1 MWRSSLSG
9 WCNSNPHSL
18 HLVLVDFPFF
28 PKRPMTYDFYELI
41 KRFFIPCSLAI
52 KNITVLGSGVM
63 GHGIAQVS
71 ATAGYNV
78 VLRDIKQEFLD
89 KAMEK
94 IKWSLD
100 KLVTKE
106 KISSEEGATIFSR
119 ITPIVDLNDAVKDA
133 ELVIEVVP
141 EIMDL
146 KKQVYAE
153 LDKVAKPEVVFAS
166 NTSTLPITEIANTTS
181 RPDKFIGIHFFN
193 PPQLMKLV
201 EVIPGEKTSQEI
213 TNLTQEF
220 VKSVNK
226 QAVLCRKDVPGFIIN
241 RLFIPM
247 VHEACYLQDRTGST
261 LEEIDSAVKFKLG
274 FPMGIFELADF
285 TGMDVIHKATVE
297 MHLRDKKVITPH
309 KTIEKMFDEKK
320 LGQKSGEGYY
330 KYSDDK
336 YERVEL
342 SEELAQKCNPIQL
355 VANVLNNAAW
365 LITNGASDIEEIEMA
380 ARLGLGLRKPLFET
394 AKEVGIKNIVDELN
408 NLAQIHGEFYKPD
421 PLLESMV

>member
-1 MWRSSLSG
+1 
-9 WCNSNPHSL
+9 
-18 HLVLVDFPFF
+18 
-28 PKRPMTYDFYELI
+28 MTV
-41 KRFFIPCSLAI
+41 

-100 KLVTKE
+100 KLVSKE
-106 KISSEEGATIFSR
+106 KISKEEGDSIFSR
-119 ITPIVDLNDAVKDA
+119 ITPIVDLNEAVKNA

-146 KKQVYAE
+146 KKSVYAE
-153 LDKVAKPEVVFAS
+153 LDKAAGPEVVFAS

-181 RPDKFIGIHFFN
+181 RPEKFIGIHFFN

-201 EVIPGEKTSQEI
+201 EVIPGEKTAQEI
-213 TNLTQEF
+213 TDLTQEY

-247 VHEACYLQDRTGST
+247 VHEACYAQDRTNST

-297 MHLRDKKVITPH
+297 MHLRDKKVINPH
-309 KTIEKMFDEKK
+309 PTIEKMFDEKK

-336 YERVEL
+336 YERVAL
-342 SEELAQKCNPIQL
+342 SEELAEKFNPIQL
-355 VANVLNNAAW
+355 VANILNNAAW
-365 LITNGASDIEEIEMA
+365 LITNGASDIGEIEKA
-380 ARLGLGLRKPLFET
+380 AQLGLGLKKPLFET
-394 AKEVGIKNIVDELN
+394 AKEIGIKNIVDELN
-408 NLAQIHGEFYKPD
+408 KLAEKHGEFYKPD
-421 PLLESMV
+421 PLLISMQ

>member
-1 MWRSSLSG
+1 
-9 WCNSNPHSL
+9 
-18 HLVLVDFPFF
+18 
-28 PKRPMTYDFYELI
+28 MTV
-41 KRFFIPCSLAI
+41 

-100 KLVTKE
+100 KLVSKE
-106 KISSEEGATIFSR
+106 KISKEEGDSIFSR
-119 ITPIVDLNDAVKDA
+119 IIPIVDLNEAVKNA

-146 KKQVYAE
+146 KKLVYAE
-153 LDKVAKPEVVFAS
+153 LDKVAGPDVIFAS

-181 RPDKFIGIHFFN
+181 RPEKFIGIHFFN

-201 EVIPGEKTSQEI
+201 EIIPGEKTSQEI
-213 TNLTQEF
+213 TDLTQEY

-247 VHEACYLQDRTGST
+247 VHEACYAQDRTNAT

-297 MHLRDKKVITPH
+297 MHLRDKKVINPH
-309 KTIEKMFDEKK
+309 PTIEKMFNEKK

-336 YERVEL
+336 YERVSL
-342 SEELAQKCNPIQL
+342 SEELAEKFNPIQL
-355 VANVLNNAAW
+355 VANILNNAAW
-365 LITNGASDIEEIEMA
+365 LITNGASDIGEIEKA
-380 ARLGLGLRKPLFET
+380 AQLGLGLKKPLFET
-394 AKEVGIKNIVDELN
+394 AKEIGIKNIIDELN
-408 NLAQIHGEFYKPD
+408 ELAEKHGEFYKPD
-421 PLLESMV
+421 PLLISMQ

>member
-1 MWRSSLSG
+1 MVS
-9 WCNSNPHSL
+9 
-18 HLVLVDFPFF
+18 VDFPFF
-28 PKRPMTYDFYELI
+28 PKRPMSYDFYELI
-41 KRFFIPCSLAI
+41 KRFFIPCSLTI
-52 KNITVLGSGVM
+52 RNITVLGSGVM

-94 IKWSLD
+94 IRWSLD

-106 KISSEEGATIFSR
+106 KISEEEGNTIFSR
-119 ITPIVDLNDAVKDA
+119 ITPIVDLDDAVKDA

-153 LDKVAKPEVVFAS
+153 LDKAAKPEVIFAS

-201 EVIPGEKTSQEI
+201 EVIPGEKTSHEI

-247 VHEACYLQDRTGST
+247 VHEACYLQDRTGAT

-297 MHLRDKKVITPH
+297 MHLRDKKVINPH
-309 KTIEKMFDEKK
+309 KTVEKMFDSKK

-365 LITNGASDIEEIEMA
+365 LITNGASDVEEIEKA
-380 ARLGLGLRKPLFET
+380 AKLGLGLRKPLFET
-394 AKEVGIKNIVDELN
+394 AKEIGIKNIVDELN
-408 NLAQIHGEFYKPD
+408 MLAEEHGEFYKPD
-421 PLLESMV
+421 PLLESMI

>member
-1 MWRSSLSG
+1 
-9 WCNSNPHSL
+9 
-18 HLVLVDFPFF
+18 
-28 PKRPMTYDFYELI
+28 MTV
-41 KRFFIPCSLAI
+41 

-100 KLVTKE
+100 KLVSKE
-106 KISSEEGATIFSR
+106 KISKEEGDAIFSR
-119 ITPIVDLNDAVKDA
+119 IVPIVDLNEAVKNA

-146 KKQVYAE
+146 KKSVYAE
-153 LDKVAKPEVVFAS
+153 LDKAASPEVVFAS

-181 RPDKFIGIHFFN
+181 RPEKFIGIHFFN

-213 TNLTQEF
+213 TDLTQEY

-247 VHEACYLQDRTGST
+247 VHEACYAQDRTNAT

-297 MHLRDKKVITPH
+297 MHLRDKKVINPH
-309 KTIEKMFDEKK
+309 PTIEKMFDEKK

-336 YERVEL
+336 YERVAL
-342 SEELAQKCNPIQL
+342 SEELAEKFNPIQL
-355 VANVLNNAAW
+355 VANILNNAAW
-365 LITNGASDIEEIEMA
+365 LITNGASDIAEIEKA
-380 ARLGLGLRKPLFET
+380 AQLGLGLRKPLFET
-394 AKEVGIKNIVDELN
+394 AKEIGIKNIVNELN
-408 NLAQIHGEFYKPD
+408 KLAEKHGEFYKPD
-421 PLLESMV
+421 PLLVSMQ

>member
-1 MWRSSLSG
+1 L
-9 WCNSNPHSL
+9 N
-18 HLVLVDFPFF
+18 
-28 PKRPMTYDFYELI
+28 ELI
-41 KRFFIPCSLAI
+41 KGISEYGSLNI

-94 IKWSLD
+94 IHWSLD

-106 KISSEEGATIFSR
+106 KISKEEGDAIFSR
-119 ITPIVDLNDAVKDA
+119 IMPIVDLNDAVKDA

-153 LDKVAKPEVVFAS
+153 LDKAAKPEVIFAS

-201 EVIPGEKTSQEI
+201 EVIPGEKTAQEI
-213 TNLTQEF
+213 TELTQDF
-220 VKSVNK
+220 VRSVNK

-247 VHEACYLQDRTGST
+247 VHEACYLQDRTGAS

-297 MHLRDKKVITPH
+297 MHLRDKKVIKPH
-309 KTIEKMFDEKK
+309 KTVEKMFDEKK

-342 SEELAQKCNPIQL
+342 SEELAKKCDPIQL

-365 LITNGASDIEEIEMA
+365 LITNGASDVEEIEKA
-380 ARLGLGLRKPLFET
+380 AKLGLGLRKPLFET
-394 AKEVGIKNIVDELN
+394 AKEIGIQNILDELN
-408 NLAQIHGEFYKPD
+408 KLAQEHGEFYKPD
-421 PLLESMV
+421 PLLESMI